1 MHLRISLVALLM
13 VTSTAGAQAPVVD
26 VLIRGGTL
34 VDGTGAARRKADVGV
49 RGDRIVFIGDAARGG
64 VKAARTIDATNLVV
78 APGFIDPHSHTQ
90 GDLSSA
96 NEERRVNAAYLMQ
109 GVTTVVTNN
118 DGGGP
123 TEIGKTLDAWAKNGI
138 GTNALLFVPQGS
150 VRGAVLGMSDAK
162 PTAAQLD
169 AMRAIVAR
177 GMHDGA
183 FGLST
188 GLYYAPGSYSST
200 EEVIELAKVAAASG
214 GIYDS
219 HMRDESSY
227 TIGLVGAVNEV
238 LRIAREANIPVH
250 ISHIKALGADVWGQ
264 SDTIIKLVRQAQ
276 AQGLRVTA
284 DQYPY
289 TASGTS
295 VGASLLPRWA
305 EVGGRDSLRARTAD
319 SATRARLVGEM
330 KENMRRRGGASTLLI
345 TGGRDPSIRGKT
357 LEQVAQSRGK
367 SPIDAAI
374 DIILAGD
381 ASVASFNMRDDDI
394 ERFMKEPWVAT
405 GSDGSDGHP
414 RKYGTF
420 PRLFATYVREKHV
433 LSLEEAVQRSSART
447 ARTLGIR
454 DRGMIME
461 GLAADIAVF
470 DPATIVD
477 RSTYEQPTRLAEG
490 VKYVLV
496 NGVLAVDGGRAT
508 GKLAGHALKKPGK
521 PDASS

>member
-1 MHLRISLVALLM
+1 
-13 VTSTAGAQAPVVD
+13 
-26 VLIRGGTL
+26 
-34 VDGTGAARRKADVGV
+34 
-49 RGDRIVFIGDAARGG
+49 
-64 VKAARTIDATNLVV
+64 
-78 APGFIDPHSHTQ
+78 
-90 GDLSSA
+90 
-96 NEERRVNAAYLMQ
+96 
-109 GVTTVVTNN
+109 
-118 DGGGP
+118 
-123 TEIGKTLDAWAKNGI
+123 
-138 GTNALLFVPQGS
+138 
-150 VRGAVLGMSDAK
+150 
-162 PTAAQLD
+162 
-169 AMRAIVAR
+169 
-177 GMHDGA
+177 
-183 FGLST
+183 
-188 GLYYAPGSYSST
+188 
-200 EEVIELAKVAAASG
+200 
-214 GIYDS
+214 
-219 HMRDESSY
+219 
-227 TIGLVGAVNEV
+227 VNEV
-238 LRIAREANIPVH
+238 LRIGREANIPVH

-264 SDTIIKLVRQAQ
+264 SDTVIRLVRQAQ

-319 SATRARLVGEM
+319 GATRARLVGEM
-330 KENMRRRGGASTLLI
+330 KENMRRRGGASMLLI
-345 TGGRDPSIRGKT
+345 TGGRDPGIRGKT
-357 LEQVAQSRGK
+357 LEQVAQARSK
-367 SPIDAAI
+367 DPIDAAI

-420 PRLFATYVREKHV
+420 PRVFATYVREKHV

-447 ARTLGIR
+447 AQTLGLR
-454 DRGMIME
+454 DRGTITE

-490 VKYVLV
+490 VRYVLV

-508 GKLAGHALKKPGK
+508 GKLAGHALRKHGK
-521 PDASS
+521 PDATP